1 MDKQL
6 LGMTGLLATTML
18 VASAPPMLAVPAAA
32 ASATEVTAVRL
43 SPTQTGFD
51 VVLQTQGGTSKPQVF
66 NVNNKDNSMTSYV
79 FNARLANTQ
88 PFRQNNPAPG
98 IAYVAVSPSGNN
110 GIQIQ
115 VAGQG
120 ASPTGQITRKDAQ
133 GIVLSVSGKG
143 GAATPRIAQAMTP
156 ATSQASN
163 RAPQQIAQATP
174 IRPLVPSPTLNT
186 QAPFN
191 APVAS
196 PPLLPRASAPPVG
209 DMSVSQMDTAPSTID
224 LGTAER
230 IPRLVLRDAPVREVL
245 SLLAR
250 AAGLNLAFAETPGS
264 GAAAAPG
271 GAGGSSSGGPTIS
284 LDIENESVQDVFNYV
299 LRIACVPASGGAP
312 GASSSEC
319 GNLEANRV
327 GRTIFV
333 GVRLP
338 DEARDTISRTIR
350 LNQVSVA
357 EASAFLATQ
366 GAQVQRPIVK
376 ITIDSVGEVQGA
388 GGGGGTGVAGVGST
402 TAGLRRT
409 TETRETEI
417 KELTAKSS
425 GAPLLLR
432 GVGVSTDERLNAIT
446 LVGLPKKV
454 SLATSFLTNLDAR
467 KRQASVSVKIIDVD
481 LLGLD
486 KLGTSFSFG
495 INDTSVINQGGLA
508 VINLG
513 NRTPNQ
519 GLTFEGIGG
528 SPISTVTGA
537 LNPRGRWL
545 GQLQLAIQSQNAKV
559 LTDPTLTIQEG
570 QRSQVKLVEEV
581 ISNFKLETPVAATGA
596 ASTSTI
602 TTEKAEAGLQLDLEV
617 ERIDDNGF
625 ISMRINPRISAPLR
639 TQNISL
645 AGTNN
650 VITLLQ
656 KREVSTGLV
665 RVRDGQTLLL
675 TGVIQESD
683 RTTATK
689 VPILGDIPLLGA
701 LFRSTS
707 RNKERKEVIV
717 MVTPRIIDDSDKSTF
732 GYGYTPGADVQKMV
746 NPR

>member
-1 MDKQL
+1 
-6 LGMTGLLATTML
+6 
-18 VASAPPMLAVPAAA
+18 
-32 ASATEVTAVRL
+32 
-43 SPTQTGFD
+43 
-51 VVLQTQGGTSKPQVF
+51 
-66 NVNNKDNSMTSYV
+66 
-79 FNARLANTQ
+79 
-88 PFRQNNPAPG
+88 
-98 IAYVAVSPSGNN
+98 
-110 GIQIQ
+110 
-115 VAGQG
+115 
-120 ASPTGQITRKDAQ
+120 
-133 GIVLSVSGKG
+133 
-143 GAATPRIAQAMTP
+143 
-156 ATSQASN
+156 
-163 RAPQQIAQATP
+163 
-174 IRPLVPSPTLNT
+174 
-186 QAPFN
+186 
-191 APVAS
+191 
-196 PPLLPRASAPPVG
+196 
-209 DMSVSQMDTAPSTID
+209 
-224 LGTAER
+224 
-230 IPRLVLRDAPVREVL
+230 VL

-250 AAGLNLAFAETPGS
+250 AAGLNLAFAETPGA
-264 GAAAAPG
+264 GAAGVPGAPG
-271 GAGGSSSGGPTIS
+271 GSGSGGPTIS

-299 LRIACVPASGGAP
+299 LRIACVPVSGGAA
-312 GASSSEC
+312 GATGGGEC

-327 GRTIFV
+327 GRTVFV

-338 DEARDTISRTIR
+338 DDARDTISRTIR

-454 SLATSFLTNLDAR
+454 SLASSFLTQLDAR

-495 INDTSVINQGGLA
+495 VNDTSVISQGGLA

-513 NRTPNQ
+513 NATPNQ
-519 GLTFEGIGG
+519 GLTFESLGG
-528 SPISTVTGA
+528 APIRAVTGA

-559 LTDPTLTIQEG
+559 LTDPTLVIQEG

-581 ISNFKLETPVAATGA
+581 ISNFKLETPIAAQGA

-625 ISMRINPRISAPLR
+625 VSMRINPRISAPLR

-645 AGTNN
+645 QGTNN
-650 VITLLQ
+650 TITLLQ

-683 RTTATK
+683 RTTVTK

-717 MVTPRIIDDSDKSTF
+717 MVTPRIMDDTDKSTF